1 MGKIRKIIT
10 FYLQVQIRQ
19 KICHWKVYNFILYD
33 KNSFIKRYGLLTQ
46 NQQNPWLV
54 PGSSKDFRFVVQ
66 TYKIH
71 QKLHIYPFK
80 AYDTLLE
87 SLKSLVFSSIT

>member
-1 MGKIRKIIT
+1 MS
-10 FYLQVQIRQ
+10 
-19 KICHWKVYNFILYD
+19 ILYD
-33 KNSFIKRYGLLTQ
+33 KNSFIKSYGLVTQ

-54 PGSSKDFRFVVQ
+54 PGSSKDFRFVAQ
-66 TYKIH
+66 TFKIR

-87 SLKSLVFSSIT
+87 SSKNLVLSSLTYNPKF

>member
-1 MGKIRKIIT
+1 MS
-10 FYLQVQIRQ
+10 
-19 KICHWKVYNFILYD
+19 ILYD
-33 KNSFIKRYGLLTQ
+33 KNSFIKRYGLVTQ

-54 PGSSKDFRFVVQ
+54 PGSSKDFRFVTQ
-66 TYKIH
+66 TCKIR

-87 SLKSLVFSSIT
+87 SSKNLVLSSLTYNPKF